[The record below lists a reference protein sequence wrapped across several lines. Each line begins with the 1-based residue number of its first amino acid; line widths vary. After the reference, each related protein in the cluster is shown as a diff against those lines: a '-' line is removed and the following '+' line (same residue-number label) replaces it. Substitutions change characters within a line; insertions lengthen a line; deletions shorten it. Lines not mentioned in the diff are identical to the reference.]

1 METPKPPSLAEVIAA
16 GYSEE
21 AANRIVAE
29 EQQKFDAGLP
39 PYGPEAPETPAE
51 TAAAPEIVAETPAP
65 TPETADILTEQPTIE
80 DVSAPHECEKFVG
93 IMYVPKGAEFP
104 QGGTPGRK
112 RDQLIPPS
120 FMKPTLG
127 GPTNPSYDADK
138 LDSTGEN
145 EKSGEVLGPR
155 GVDKPGDVMS
165 DDERAAIA
173 KKREDR
179 LAKGMS
185 PTHSTDSTGNPKG
198 HFATIPQGNDKH
210 GARIPDEIDYS
221 TVIEPHL
228 PTLGP
233 RGPGAPKDTFHK
245 K

>member
-1 METPKPPSLAEVIAA
+1 MTD
-16 GYSEE
+16 E
-21 AANRIVAE
+21 AND
-29 EQQKFDAGLP
+29 QK
-39 PYGPEAPETPAE
+39 APETAAE
-51 TAAAPEIVAETPAP
+51 TAAAPEVVAETPAP
-65 TPETADILTEQPTIE
+65 APEMPNVADIESGRLDVEKNMTTI
-80 DVSAPHECEKFVG
+80 
-93 IMYVPKGAEFP
+93 
-104 QGGTPGRK
+104 TPIP
-112 RDQLIPPS
+112 LIPPS
-120 FMKPTLG
+120 FRKPTLG

-155 GVDKPGDVMS
+155 GADKPGDVMS

-221 TVIEPHL
+221 TVVEPHL

>member
-1 METPKPPSLAEVIAA
+1 MTD
-16 GYSEE
+16 E
-21 AANRIVAE
+21 AND
-29 EQQKFDAGLP
+29 QK
-39 PYGPEAPETPAE
+39 APETPAE
-51 TAAAPEIVAETPAP
+51 TAAAPEVVAETPAP
-65 TPETADILTEQPTIE
+65 TPETPNPGPILTQVTYDAKANGELP
-80 DVSAPHECEKFVG
+80 AP
-93 IMYVPKGAEFP
+93 PP
-104 QGGTPGRK
+104 
-112 RDQLIPPS
+112 IPPS
-120 FMKPTLG
+120 FRKPTLG

-138 LDSTGEN
+138 LDSTGKN

-155 GVDKPGDVMS
+155 GADKPGDVMS

-198 HFATIPQGNDKH
+198 HFATIAQGNDKH

-221 TVIEPHL
+221 TVVEPHL
-228 PTLGP
+228 PALGP

>member
-1 METPKPPSLAEVIAA
+1 MTD
-16 GYSEE
+16 E
-21 AANRIVAE
+21 AND
-29 EQQKFDAGLP
+29 QK
-39 PYGPEAPETPAE
+39 APETPAE

-65 TPETADILTEQPTIE
+65 TPEIADILTEQPTIE
-80 DVSAPHECEKFVG
+80 DVAPELTVPDAPVGSAVITAVDVETKTVTF
-93 IMYVPKGAEFP
+93 
-104 QGGTPGRK
+104 TPIP
-112 RDQLIPPS
+112 LIPPS
-120 FMKPTLG
+120 FRKPTLG

-155 GVDKPGDVMS
+155 GADKPGDVMS

-221 TVIEPHL
+221 TVVEPHL